1 MRKFNLLIKSIS
13 PEDKIGH
20 LFIIDI
26 KLNEKNADEKNLLFN
41 EIYTPI
47 FQKDKCLDPS
57 ESSVFQLLDTMS
69 KNYKGDLNSYRYYQ
83 KTHATMKNKFYST
96 LRRTYSL
103 LLK

>member
-47 FQKDKCLDPS
+47 FQKDICLPKMFAKLS
-57 ESSVFQLLDTMS
+57 LMS
-69 KNYKGDLNSYRYYQ
+69 FIYELVEAFFFPNE
-83 KTHATMKNKFYST
+83 KTKKIMKNVY
-96 LRRTYSL
+96 
-103 LLK
+103 